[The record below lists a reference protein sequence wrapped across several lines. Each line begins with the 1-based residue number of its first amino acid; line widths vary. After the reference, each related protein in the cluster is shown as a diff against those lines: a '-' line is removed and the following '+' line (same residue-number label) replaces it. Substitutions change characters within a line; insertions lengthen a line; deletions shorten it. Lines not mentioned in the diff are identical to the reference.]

1 MKIKTVAVLGSGAV
15 GSYFVWGLMDKCKAD
30 LYVPARG
37 ERKARLETEG
47 IRINGETYRPS
58 IVEPKDIYGV
68 DLILLAVKYNAIEEA
83 IDMIAEMADPR
94 HTIILSLMNGVDSE
108 EKIEKAIHPEHLL
121 YSFMKIQSTRVGR
134 EISFDPDRTLGLFY
148 GYPGVDK
155 EDGRED
161 LLALKEL
168 LSDSPIHYNF
178 CPEIMKDLWGKYAM
192 NIANNLV
199 QAVLDVGIGAYEDSP
214 YVKELGQKL
223 RDEVV
228 AVAHAKGIEISSL
241 MENPIMKRYARKNSA
256 YSTLQDIRAGRETEI
271 EMFSGALLRMGA
283 ELGVPTPVNETVY
296 LFIKAIEEK
305 NKGKFDYSD
314 EE

>member
-30 LYVPARG
+30 LYVPAKG

-134 EISFDPDRTLGLFY
+134 EISFDPNWWARVCPCGC
-148 GYPGVDK
+148 PK
-155 EDGRED
+155 ERHS
-161 LLALKEL
+161 A
-168 LSDSPIHYNF
+168 
-178 CPEIMKDLWGKYAM
+178 CAW
-192 NIANNLV
+192 
-199 QAVLDVGIGAYEDSP
+199 
-214 YVKELGQKL
+214 
-223 RDEVV
+223 R
-228 AVAHAKGIEISSL
+228 IS
-241 MENPIMKRYARKNSA
+241 
-256 YSTLQDIRAGRETEI
+256 
-271 EMFSGALLRMGA
+271 
-283 ELGVPTPVNETVY
+283 
-296 LFIKAIEEK
+296 
-305 NKGKFDYSD
+305 
-314 EE
+314 